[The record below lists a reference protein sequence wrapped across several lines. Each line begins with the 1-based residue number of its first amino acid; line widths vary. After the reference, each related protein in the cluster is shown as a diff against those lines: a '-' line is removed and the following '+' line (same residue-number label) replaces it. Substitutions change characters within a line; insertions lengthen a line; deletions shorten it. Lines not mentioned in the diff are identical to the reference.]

1 MKRVEAEAD
10 EAAVASARDA
20 GLARARALAEREL
33 SAEELDAWVSA
44 PWDPADREE
53 ALALI
58 AWHRRR
64 YPTPLARLR
73 HAREAYERWTTNRV
87 VAAGDEASGSRPATA
102 TGGRTREG

>member
-1 MKRVEAEAD
+1 MKRVAAEVG
-10 EAAVASARDA
+10 EAAVVAPRDA
-20 GLARARALAEREL
+20 GLARARELAEREL

-87 VAAGDEASGSRPATA
+87 VASREDASGSGPATA
-102 TGGRTREG
+102 GRTREG

>member
-73 HAREAYERWTTNRV
+73 HAREAYARWTRNRV
-87 VAAGDEASGSRPATA
+87 VRGLGEGDLDRPD
-102 TGGRTREG
+102 